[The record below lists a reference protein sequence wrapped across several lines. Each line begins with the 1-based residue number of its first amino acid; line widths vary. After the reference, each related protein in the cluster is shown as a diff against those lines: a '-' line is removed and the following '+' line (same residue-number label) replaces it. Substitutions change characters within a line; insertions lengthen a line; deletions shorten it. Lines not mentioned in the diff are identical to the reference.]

1 MSTAANDSEKIEA
14 SEFFEPDSSDSAS
27 SSSSSSSSDSES
39 SDSESE
45 SDSEEQVPIGEM
57 EVKELRRQRKSIKG
71 LNELSDE
78 KLSGV
83 LLGCTVEDLL
93 EIDKLNGEGCFE
105 TSEAWN
111 GAWEKAIHTRFTEG
125 MIRTIRK
132 QMESTHGVFSQDAST
147 AQLVANSARRLNRA
161 HLPLDDVLR
170 TLRGL
175 GPVEVT
181 MEDLKRTKI
190 GKVVNTIMKTSM
202 DPDIKALSKDLV
214 CKWRKVAAE
223 ARHPDSGGAA
233 ETPSTDAGDTGTN
246 TRMCEWRS
254 VYQFYKDK
262 LQASRDRARKARET
276 GFDAEAVKR
285 QKRTAV
291 NSSAPPGTVVNGF
304 RLPQSQHINRLKKDN
319 IVSKTRSK
327 KRAQAHSTGPVNK
340 KKSKRS
346 SFTEDGMMVELA
358 PPAILSLESSCYPLD
373 ILDVSTASSSSSN
386 SSAFAAAGRFQLVT
400 SCPLIRRPASPLPVG
415 SMRLTASAHI
425 HRRSDG
431 LVADFDDESSTR
443 KIREGFPSLNTGIP
457 ASCWLDHLTLDIL
470 MPPLSSGPL

>member
-78 KLSGV
+78 KVGAEAVQGYSVAASIDVSILSGV

-254 VYQFYKDK
+254 V
-262 LQASRDRARKARET
+262 
-276 GFDAEAVKR
+276 
-285 QKRTAV
+285 
-291 NSSAPPGTVVNGF
+291 
-304 RLPQSQHINRLKKDN
+304 
-319 IVSKTRSK
+319 
-327 KRAQAHSTGPVNK
+327 
-340 KKSKRS
+340 
-346 SFTEDGMMVELA
+346 
-358 PPAILSLESSCYPLD
+358 
-373 ILDVSTASSSSSN
+373 
-386 SSAFAAAGRFQLVT
+386 
-400 SCPLIRRPASPLPVG
+400 
-415 SMRLTASAHI
+415 
-425 HRRSDG
+425 
-431 LVADFDDESSTR
+431 
-443 KIREGFPSLNTGIP
+443 
-457 ASCWLDHLTLDIL
+457 
-470 MPPLSSGPL
+470 